1 MALRSERRL
10 PSLAGKPGN
19 SVTPSKVPRNKLF
32 GNTTTPKRT
41 AGRKCLQDG
50 AKLDNIAIEPTISNS
65 SQIHQN
71 ENKDVRTPTPSTS
84 GKPKA
89 WPLPLLRK
97 EKNNSKIQPLSKKNS
112 NSNKKLKN
120 RKNVDPKQ
128 PTVKAL
134 IESYN
139 KKAEEEQEE
148 SLNQDKQERIAVATR
163 PSYSSV
169 VLNTTTSST
178 EGAKQTSENIPSV
191 PCETRTRTTVN
202 FLRKYRREKWE
213 ERMKWVE
220 DDIDRKIDSKD
231 ALPEDLQDRS
241 SPMVVVGSD
250 VVSLFPS
257 LDVEQVA
264 AKVKDAVIAS
274 KIKWDEIDYLEGAR
288 YLALNWTA
296 EECRTSKLRRVLPT
310 RRKTC
315 GTRPGLRGAGPRGK
329 TRGTQEQWSFP
340 NITLEDWEKTEI
352 IAENISLATNAM
364 FKYHFYSFDGKT
376 QGGPNRGKRHVCHCK
391 TGDEPI

>member
-1 MALRSERRL
+1 ME
-10 PSLAGKPGN
+10 PLAEHVDGGREAV
-19 SVTPSKVPRNKLF
+19 STEDVLAHVV
-32 GNTTTPKRT
+32 NTNETQTGWTK
-41 AGRKCLQDG
+41 
-50 AKLDNIAIEPTISNS
+50 ESWW
-65 SQIHQN
+65 
-71 ENKDVRTPTPSTS
+71 ENKIEDNFIACATCPGKEDYIYSRTEPELCSCS
-84 GKPKA
+84 
-89 WPLPLLRK
+89 R
-97 EKNNSKIQPLSKKNS
+97 N
-112 NSNKKLKN
+112 
-120 RKNVDPKQ
+120 
-128 PTVKAL
+128 TV
-134 IESYN
+134 S
-139 KKAEEEQEE
+139 
-148 SLNQDKQERIAVATR
+148 
-163 PSYSSV
+163 
-169 VLNTTTSST
+169 
-178 EGAKQTSENIPSV
+178 
-191 PCETRTRTTVN
+191 ETRTRTTVN

-231 ALPEDLQDRS
+231 ALPEDLQARS